1 LGAEKG
7 SALDPDVDVDVVV
20 VVVAFGSERK
30 ILRRDWWIGLGVF
43 RDLFGSSRRRAR

>member
-7 SALDPDVDVDVVV
+7 SALDPGVD
-20 VVVAFGSERK
+20 VVAFGSERK

-43 RDLFGSSRRRAR
+43 RVLFGSSQRRAR